1 MIEIGKKPL
10 ATLVKDL
17 DGDGNMEIVVLTE
30 KEVLVL
36 SPDGKR
42 KDRFSIDAKK
52 YKRAPVADLQ
62 SVYANNFTDNEAAQ
76 KTIKAMEA
84 DLAKCYASTVKKSE
98 FAGSG
103 QLLLELK
110 ADKDG
115 KVTKI
120 NKLHS
125 EIAGKSVVSCA
136 EKTLKKAKLPAS
148 AEDNTGTVNVTMYF
162 TFRDQ

>member
-1 MIEIGKKPL
+1 MITFDPK
-10 ATLVKDL
+10 
-17 DGDGNMEIVVLTE
+17 
-30 KEVLVL
+30 
-36 SPDGKR
+36 SPQHTNDYQERRNKSPQHTSNINLIL
-42 KDRFSIDAKK
+42 FSKC
-52 YKRAPVADLQ
+52 
-62 SVYANNFTDNEAAQ
+62 ANNFTDNEAAQ